1 MIKLTKAETEKKNSL
16 MGYLHL
22 SEEEALEVIEADR
35 KIDKGEPCDFD
46 LDEEHMKVAKEYA
59 KINAKKEKKAPTV
72 YKFDKRE
79 RKANP
84 TKQSIIA
91 ELAKFLTEQ
100 SENAC
105 DNVEITNKE
114 RQISFSISNNRYE
127 LTLVQKRTPKN

>member
-105 DNVEITNKE
+105 EDIVITNAE
-114 RQISFSISNNRYE
+114 RQVAFRIGDNNYE
-127 LTLVQKRTPKN
+127 LTLVQKRKPK

>member
-84 TKQSIIA
+84 TKQGIIE

-100 SENAC
+100 SDIAYEN
-105 DNVEITNKE
+105 VVVTNAE
-114 RQISFSISNNRYE
+114 RQIAFSIGEDNFE
-127 LTLVQKRTPKN
+127 LTLVQKRKPK

>member
-1 MIKLTKAETEKKNSL
+1 MALSKADEAKKIAL
-16 MGYLHL
+16 MRNLHL
-22 SEEEALEVIEADR
+22 TEAEALDVIDAD
-35 KIDKGEPCDFD
+35 KCIDRGEKMEFD
-46 LDEEHMKVAKEYA
+46 LPEDKAKVAKEYA
-59 KINAKKEKKAPTV
+59 KINAKGKAPTV

-105 DNVEITNKE
+105 EDIVITNAE
-114 RQISFSISNNRYE
+114 RQVAFRIGDNNYE
-127 LTLVQKRTPKN
+127 LTLVQKRKPK